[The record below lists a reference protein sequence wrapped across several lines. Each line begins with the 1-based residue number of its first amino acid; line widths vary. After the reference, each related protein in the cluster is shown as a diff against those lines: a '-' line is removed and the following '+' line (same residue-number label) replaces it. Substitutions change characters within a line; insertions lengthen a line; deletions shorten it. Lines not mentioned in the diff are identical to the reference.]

1 MTCMPPAVLPPC
13 VHIAEDGEDLED
25 PAHARV
31 SGPAASSGR
40 QAEPRLAARLDDAD
54 DRPADLSG

>member
-1 MTCMPPAVLPPC
+1 LPPC
-13 VHIAEDGEDLED
+13 ARIAEDGEDLED

-40 QAEPRLAARLDDAD
+40 QAEPRLAARLDDAG